1 MIKQFI
7 ICTIIGRFFNVY
19 MYQLQIIM
27 YTLLI
32 LFLLHKRF
40 QNYIKIHFQ
49 MIKLNEIENI
59 WLVKQFKKLV

>member
-1 MIKQFI
+1 
-7 ICTIIGRFFNVY
+7 